1 MDRVCTEEL
10 KFLSIVD
17 VLVDGSETDNSSGAE
32 MGEILGGDTGWATK

>member
-17 VLVDGSETDNSSGAE
+17 VLVDGYETDNSDGAE
-32 MGEILGGDTGWATK
+32 MGEIGGDTGWATK